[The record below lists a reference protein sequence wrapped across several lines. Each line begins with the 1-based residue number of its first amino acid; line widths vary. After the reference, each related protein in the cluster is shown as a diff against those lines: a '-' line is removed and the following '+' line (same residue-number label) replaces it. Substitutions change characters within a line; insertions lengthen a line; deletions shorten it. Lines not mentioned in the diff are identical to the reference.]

1 MLEVWKPIPE
11 FEDYHVSSNGRVK
24 ITANSATRK
33 ERILKPLVQNRGYYR
48 VALWKD
54 NKPYFKSIHRLVAQT
69 FIENIASKPQVNHID
84 GDKSNNHFTNLEWC
98 TAQENM
104 EHSVINRISACGE
117 RNGKAKLKA
126 DDIPLIRERLNNK
139 EPVKDIANDYNVSI
153 HTIYDIK
160 NNKTWQD

>member
-11 FEDYHVSSNGRVK
+11 FEDYQVSSNGRVK

-33 ERILKPLVQNRGYYR
+33 ERILKPLIQNRGYYR

-54 NKPYFKSIHRLVAQT
+54 NKPYFRSIHRLVAQA
-69 FIENIASKPQVNHID
+69 FITYMNHKPQVNHID

-117 RNGKAKLKA
+117 RNGKSKLKA
-126 DDIPLIRERLNNK
+126 TDIPLIRERLNNK
-139 EPVKDIANDYNVSI
+139 ERVIDIASDYNVSGA
-153 HTIYDIK
+153 TIYDIK
-160 NNKTWQD
+160 NKRTWQD